1 MIYLTV
7 SYDQKEEAK
16 SLGAKW
22 DPSKKL
28 WYAPDETYTKLIE
41 QFGSLV
47 PKPPRV
53 TKQGSETISKS
64 LVILGEDRS
73 YGGNELFVDLQPKD
87 SNISL
92 RRILTDTDFS
102 SLRQL
107 VVKRVAYKCEFCDK
121 ECLAKDK
128 QYLEVCERFSYNTKS
143 KTQKLERI
151 LALCKECYSTVRVL
165 DKAIALGHLMDIN
178 DIDKDDA
185 KQHIND
191 AYTLWKSR
199 CLINWNVDLSIIID
213 SGLSLK
219 SSDVSN
225 NTSKIKV
232 NKLSTSTNTKTNTSN
247 KTQTSNTTKKIT
259 INKVDS
265 KPVTNEECL
274 IYDSD

>member
-22 DPSKKL
+22 DASKKL

-53 TKQGSETISKS
+53 TKQQHESPSKT
-64 LVILGEDRS
+64 LVIIGENRK
-73 YGGNELFVDLQPKD
+73 YGGDELFVDLQPKD
-87 SNISL
+87 SNICL

-102 SLRQL
+102 TLRQL

-128 QYLEVCERFSYNTKS
+128 KFLEVCERFSYNTKTN
-143 KTQKLERI
+143 TQKLERI
-151 LALCKECYSTVRVL
+151 LGLCKECYSTVKVS
-165 DKAIALGHLMDIN
+165 DKEVALGHLMDIN
-178 DIDKDDA
+178 NLDKEDA
-185 KQHIND
+185 KQHIKD

-199 CLINWNVDLSIIID
+199 CLINWNVDLSIITD
-213 SGLSLK
+213 SGLCLK
-219 SSDVSN
+219 LSDVSN
-225 NTSKIKV
+225 SSGKIKV
-232 NKLSTSTNTKTNTSN
+232 NKLSTSTTNTPNTPN
-247 KTQTSNTTKKIT
+247 KTQTFNTTKKIT